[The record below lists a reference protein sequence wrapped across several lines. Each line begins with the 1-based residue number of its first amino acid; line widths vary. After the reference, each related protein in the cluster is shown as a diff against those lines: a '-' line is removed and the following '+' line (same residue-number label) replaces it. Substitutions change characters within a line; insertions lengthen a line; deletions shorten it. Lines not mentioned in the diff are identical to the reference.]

1 MPYIAINTTE
11 TLPVARQEAIK
22 SELGRLISIIPTK
35 AEGGLL
41 IDFSGEHRF
50 YRAGALVKG
59 AYIELR
65 LYRPS
70 PFEAKKQ
77 FTEEVFSLLSRELGI
92 EKDHMYLTI
101 VELEHWGLDGT
112 LK

>member
-11 TLPVARQEAIK
+11 TLSVSQQETIK
-22 SELGRLISIIPTK
+22 SEIGRLISGIPTK
-35 AEGGLL
+35 TEGRLL
-41 IDFSGEHRF
+41 IDFSGDHRF
-50 YRAGALVKG
+50 YRAGAPVKG

-70 PFEAKKQ
+70 PFDAKKQ
-77 FTEEVFSLLSRELGI
+77 FTEEMFSLLSRELGI
-92 EKDHMYLTI
+92 EKDHMYLNI
-101 VELEHWGLDGT
+101 VELEHWGGGGT